1 MRSLRSEP
9 TTLTLY
15 RNLWAKRLMHVLRSP
30 LLAEMNGR
38 LSPLL
43 YNHMHSSLYKCADFP
58 FTNAPLLLV
67 SLSLLFVPSFLFSSC
82 AFSLPSEHNHLNNVT
97 LPPLSPGMTL
107 SQPHNNL
114 GFNKYASLKTM
125 GKTHAQTAVTS
136 CNACHKHH
144 TCSSRSLYPQH
155 TDYHCKSY
163 PVSLTAGKTHN
174 VITYA
179 NITSQI
185 KREKTLTCY

>member
-1 MRSLRSEP
+1 MSFVPLYSLK
-9 TTLTLY
+9 LTAHFLLY
-15 RNLWAKRLMHVLRSP
+15 RIITCTHLSINVLTSH
-30 LLAEMNGR
+30 LLTH
-38 LSPLL
+38 P
-43 YNHMHSSLYKCADFP
+43 SSLCP
-58 FTNAPLLLV
+58 
-67 SLSLLFVPSFLFSSC
+67 SLSSLLPRSSLSSFSC

-97 LPPLSPGMTL
+97 LSPLSPGMTL

-114 GFNKYASLKTM
+114 GFNKYSSLKTM

-136 CNACHKHH
+136 CNACHKRH